1 MHDLERRRYNMLVR
15 VRDYIV
21 ANLADFAGNA
31 IITENLALLNTVIAE
46 LELSLTKQSSGV
58 TKLHT
63 SNKASA
69 RSELRATLR
78 SYNVTAQSIA
88 VDNPSVM
95 ETFRMPRGDN
105 DQQLLAKARSFAT
118 EAAKIKGQ
126 FIAFGMPETHFE
138 KLDNDIAIF
147 DTATTEQGKSLTNR
161 VGATATIDSSIDNGL
176 KSVKRMNAVVLNRYA
191 DNPAKLAEWTSASHI
206 EKSPKKKPETPPTA

>member
-31 IITENLALLNTVIAE
+31 IVTENLSLLNLVIGE
-46 LELSLTKQSSGV
+46 LEASLAKQSSGV

-63 SNKASA
+63 GNKASA
-69 RSELRATLR
+69 RSELRSTLR
-78 SYNVTAQSIA
+78 LFNITAQSIA
-88 VDNPSVM
+88 VDNPSII

-105 DQQLLAKARSFAT
+105 DGQLLAKARSFLT
-118 EAAKIKGQ
+118 EASPIKGQ
-126 FIAFGMPETHFE
+126 FVAFGLTASQFD
-138 KLDNDIAIF
+138 KLENDITIF
-147 DTATTEQGKSLTNR
+147 ETATAEQGKSLTNR
-161 VGATATIDSSIDNGL
+161 VGATATIDNSIDNGL
-176 KSVKRMNAVVLNRYA
+176 KSVKRMNAVVQNRYA

-206 EKSPKKKPETPPTA
+206 EKTPKKKPETPPTP